1 MMRKLAAVACVAL
14 SLVLGSRAGAADKVR
29 LLQGGQANGRLT
41 SITPDKLVLESGSN
55 KKTIPVNEVDLV
67 QFDSEP
73 RELTEARVAVHAG
86 RFDEA
91 LKHLT
96 KLDAEDA
103 KRAEIAA
110 DIEYYRGLTSA
121 RLALAGMGSKAD
133 AGRQLLNFESAHK
146 TSFHYY
152 QACETLGDLLAALNK
167 YDKAEAFYA
176 KLGNAPWP
184 DYKLRSG
191 VLVGRSA
198 VAQKEYERA
207 IGKFDEV
214 IASDAEGKDA
224 ERQKL
229 AAALGKAS
237 ALAGSGK
244 ADEAIKSVEA
254 IIAKADPENQELHAR
269 AYNILGNCYRAA
281 GRKKEA
287 LLAFL
292 HVDLLYARFAEQHAE
307 ALANLATLFPE
318 VENKAERG
326 TDARNR
332 LKENYPDSVWAAK

>member
-1 MMRKLAAVACVAL
+1 MRKLAAVACVAL

-121 RLALAGMGSKAD
+121 RLALAGNAVTVIDMG
-133 AGRQLLNFESAHK
+133 AH
-146 TSFHYY
+146 
-152 QACETLGDLLAALNK
+152 LAAIKASGLK
-167 YDKAEAFYA
+167 LEWHDGKVEIAKVKAVSTTAEAGKQDLVVLAVKAHHLDHIA
-176 KLGNAPWP
+176 KDIDPLLDAETMGAPTSTRSLTVRWRSLLEASAARATVPAKRPAGSACGNWLAVMGQERQTADP
-184 DYKLRSG
+184 
-191 VLVGRSA
+191 RSA
-198 VAQKEYERA
+198 
-207 IGKFDEV
+207 
-214 IASDAEGKDA
+214 
-224 ERQKL
+224 
-229 AAALGKAS
+229 
-237 ALAGSGK
+237 
-244 ADEAIKSVEA
+244 
-254 IIAKADPENQELHAR
+254 
-269 AYNILGNCYRAA
+269 
-281 GRKKEA
+281 
-287 LLAFL
+287 
-292 HVDLLYARFAEQHAE
+292 
-307 ALANLATLFPE
+307 
-318 VENKAERG
+318 
-326 TDARNR
+326 
-332 LKENYPDSVWAAK
+332 